1 MSANHW
7 IVRKKRTPS
16 TVNEVTNNRH
26 NWNAIDIER
35 SISITSQKAEKEPKE
50 AKSNYKQMAALEQ
63 KETIVETSIKKGQQ
77 LIKTIPKAANIKN
90 YEGLLGSLEGAFE
103 EGDENQEE
111 SKSMLLIKV
120 YVAGQ
125 IYKKL
130 DISNSERRH
139 HE

>member
-1 MSANHW
+1 
-7 IVRKKRTPS
+7 
-16 TVNEVTNNRH
+16 
-26 NWNAIDIER
+26 
-35 SISITSQKAEKEPKE
+35 
-50 AKSNYKQMAALEQ
+50 MAALEQ